1 MKRQNSKQ
9 LIFVASSLCSL
20 FTCIFCSIIW
30 MAISEVNWLGFLI
43 IDFAFIVNACLCGI
57 IATLIHSMFSRLS
70 VTMILYF
77 GNIIPF
83 GIFLLISFCIATPD
97 VEAWYLLFLIGWL
110 FMSIFPVA
118 ITSYIVNR
126 KLNISKV
133 N

>member
-126 KLNISKV
+126 KLNISKM

>member
-43 IDFAFIVNACLCGI
+43 IDLAFIVNACLCGI
-57 IATLIHSMFSRLS
+57 IATLIHCMFSRLS
-70 VTMILYF
+70 VTMILYL

-83 GIFLLISFCIATPD
+83 GIFLLISFCIATQD
-97 VEAWYLLFLIGWL
+97 AEGWFLLFLIGWL
-110 FMSIFPVA
+110 LMSIIPVA
-118 ITSYIVNR
+118 ITSYIVNS
-126 KLNISKV
+126 KLNISKM